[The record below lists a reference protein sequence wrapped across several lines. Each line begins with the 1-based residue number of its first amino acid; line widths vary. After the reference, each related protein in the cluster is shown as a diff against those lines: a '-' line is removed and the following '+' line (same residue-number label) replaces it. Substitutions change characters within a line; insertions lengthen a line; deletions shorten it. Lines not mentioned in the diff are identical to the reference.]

1 MVETL
6 IALTSALLGILLSN
20 GFAVLIAQRQRKQRT
35 LDMVIALH
43 AEIDAGVRTIGRQL
57 TEDEIRYAMLNSNP
71 FATPDNTDTIFN
83 SVKDD
88 LSILPIEVIHEVVR
102 YYRLASQT
110 NLMTADLRDPMFA
123 RQKQSER
130 QKFVGSLVRL
140 GNEQFAAGIAALG
153 ALENFA
159 KAAEPSLEAKR
170 SVPRQAPQAIDPPA
184 KLKIKRLALSVR
196 PRRNS
201 PRKKHVP

>member
-20 GFAVLIAQRQRKQRT
+20 GFAVLIAHKQRKQRT
-35 LDMVIALH
+35 LDLVIALH

-57 TEDEIRYAMLNSNP
+57 TEDEIRYAMRNSNP
-71 FATPDNTDTIFN
+71 FATPDNTDTIYN

-140 GNEQFAAGIAALG
+140 GNEQFAAGIAALA
-153 ALENFA
+153 ALEHFA
-159 KAAEPSLEAKR
+159 EAAEPSLNGKR
-170 SVPRQAPQAIDPPA
+170 SAPRDVEPVQEISA
-184 KLKIKRLALSVR
+184 KAEIKQLALSVR
-196 PRRNS
+196 SRQKS
-201 PRKKHVP
+201 PRKKPVP

>member
-6 IALTSALLGILLSN
+6 IAITSALLGILLSN
-20 GFAVLIAQRQRKQRT
+20 GFAVVIAHRQRKQRT
-35 LDMVIALH
+35 LDLVIALH

-57 TEDEIRYAMLNSNP
+57 TEDEILYAMRNSNP
-71 FATPDNTDTIFN
+71 FATPDDTDMIFN

-123 RQKQSER
+123 RQKRSER

-140 GNEQFAAGIAALG
+140 GNEQFAGGIAALV

-159 KAAEPSLEAKR
+159 KSKEPGLDAKR
-170 SVPRQAPQAIDPPA
+170 SAPRQIPPA
-184 KLKIKRLALSVR
+184 PAMPAKTDVKRLALSVR
-196 PRRNS
+196 PQRKS
-201 PRKKHVP
+201 PRKKPVP